1 MIANARMYSVDPE
14 SAALWRTLLAAVI
27 EEAGAPITLVEHP
40 APTPLEELWRR
51 PDLGA
56 VFMCGLPFSRTLP
69 QPALI
74 AAPVPSPAEFSGEA
88 RYWSVWVVK
97 RASAH
102 ASVRSTFGGRVAFTV
117 PGSQSGYV
125 AALSD
130 LMQIARDDPGRQQPL
145 FDEILAPTV
154 TPLGA
159 LSAVIRGDADIAP
172 VDAYAFHL
180 LERYRPELIAQV
192 RVVGQT
198 APTPIPPL
206 VGASPYRDALRNA
219 FLAAHTNAASRAVM
233 DNLLLRGFA
242 APDPGSYDVLRER
255 FEVASSF
262 WGVRPLARLT
272 HPAFVHHNEGGRPA

>member
-1 MIANARMYSVDPE
+1 MIANARMYSVDPK
-14 SAALWRTLLAAVI
+14 SAALWQTLLVAVI
-27 EEAGAPITLVEHP
+27 QEAGVPITLVEHLAP
-40 APTPLEELWRR
+40 APLEELWQR

-56 VFMCGLPFSRTLP
+56 VFMCGLPFSRASP

-97 RASAH
+97 HGSAH
-102 ASVRSTFGGRVAFTV
+102 ASVRSTFGGRMALTV

-125 AALSD
+125 AGLSD
-130 LMQIARDDPGRQQPL
+130 LMQLAQEDTDRQQPL
-145 FDEILAPTV
+145 FDEIVAPTV

-159 LSAVIRGDADIAP
+159 LSAVIQGDADIAP

-180 LERYRPELIAQV
+180 LQRYRPELTVQV

-206 VGASPYRDALRNA
+206 VGASEYRDPLQKA
-219 FLAAHTNAASRAVM
+219 FLAAHTNAASRGIM
-233 DNLLLRGFA
+233 DALLLRGFA
-242 APDPGSYDVLRER
+242 APDPRSYDVLRER
-255 FEVASSF
+255 FEVASNF
-262 WGVRPLARLT
+262 WSMRPLARLI
-272 HPAFVHHNEGGRPA
+272 HPAFA

>member
-1 MIANARMYSVDPE
+1 MIANARMYSVDPK
-14 SAALWRTLLAAVI
+14 SAALWQTLIVAVI
-27 EEAGAPITLVEHP
+27 QEAGVPITLVEHP
-40 APTPLEELWRR
+40 APAPLEDLWRR

-69 QPALI
+69 RPALI

-97 RASAH
+97 RDSAH
-102 ASVRSTFGGRVAFTV
+102 PSVRSTFGGRMAFTV

-125 AALSD
+125 AGLSD
-130 LMQIARDDPGRQQPL
+130 LMQIAQEEGGRQLPL
-145 FDEILAPTV
+145 FDEIVAPTV

-180 LERYRPELIAQV
+180 LQRYRPELTAQV

-206 VGASPYRDALRNA
+206 VGSQYRDPLQKA
-219 FLAAHTNAASRAVM
+219 FLAAHTNAASRDAM
-233 DNLLLRGFA
+233 DKLLLRGFA

-255 FEVASSF
+255 FEVASKF
-262 WGVRPLARLT
+262 WGMRSLARLT
-272 HPAFVHHNEGGRPA
+272 HPAFRLS

>member
-1 MIANARMYSVDPE
+1 MIANARMYSVDPT
-14 SAALWRTLLAAVI
+14 SAALWQTLLVAVI
-27 EEAGAPITLVEHP
+27 QEAGVPITLVEHP
-40 APTPLEELWRR
+40 APAPLEELWQR

-97 RASAH
+97 RDSAH
-102 ASVRSTFGGRVAFTV
+102 PSVRSTFGGRIAFTV

-125 AALSD
+125 AGLSC
-130 LMQIARDDPGRQQPL
+130 LMQIAQDDGGCQQPL
-145 FDEILAPTV
+145 FDEIVAPTV

-180 LERYRPELIAQV
+180 LQRYRPELTAQV

-198 APTPIPPL
+198 APTPIPAL
-206 VGASPYRDALRNA
+206 VGANQYRHPLQNA
-219 FLAAHTNAASRAVM
+219 FLAAHTNAASRGTVEK
-233 DNLLLRGFA
+233 LLLRGFA
-242 APDPGSYDVLRER
+242 APDAGSYDVLRER
-255 FEVASSF
+255 YEVASKF
-262 WGVRPLARLT
+262 WAMRPLARLT
-272 HPAFVHHNEGGRPA
+272 HPAFRLSQ